1 MQKIVISGASSGLGL
16 ELTRRLSKK
25 YYIICFARN
34 LNKLKKK
41 FSSNKN
47 VEFYKLDL
55 NNFKNLEK
63 FLKKIISKHKKISA
77 IVNNAGQMYINDIS
91 NIEVKKMINVYN
103 VNVLSPMI
111 IMKYMIKHMIKNNY
125 GRIVNITSGAPL
137 NCFKEYSIYSSTK
150 ASLNAA
156 TITASKELN
165 NKNITIN
172 LVSPGP
178 IKTNMTSGMKVKF
191 FSMNQA
197 INDIAKLLSTKNKI
211 NGKFVW
217 RGRIVPLF
225 PNLKG
230 INWLKGKA
238 TKKYQKI

>member
-16 ELTRRLSKK
+16 ELAKRLSKK

-34 LNKLKKK
+34 LDKLKKK

-47 VEFYKLDL
+47 VEIYKVDL

-63 FLKKIISKHKKISA
+63 FLNKIILKHKNISA
-77 IVNNAGQMYINDIS
+77 IINNAGQMYINDVS
-91 NIEVKKMINVYN
+91 KIEIKQMIKVYN
-103 VNVLSPMI
+103 VNVFSPII
-111 IMKYMIKHMIKNNY
+111 IMKYMINHMIKNNY

-150 ASLNAA
+150 ASLNSA
-156 TITASKELN
+156 TITASKEIN
-165 NKNITIN
+165 DKNITIN

-191 FSMNQA
+191 FSMDQA
-197 INDIAKLLSTKNKI
+197 IKDITKLVSKENKI
-211 NGKFVW
+211 NGKFIW
-217 RGRIVPLF
+217 RGKIIPIF

-238 TKKYQKI
+238 TKNYKKI

>member
-16 ELTRRLSKK
+16 ELAKRLSKK

-34 LNKLKKK
+34 LDKLKKK

-47 VEFYKLDL
+47 VEIYKVDL

-63 FLKKIISKHKKISA
+63 FLNKIILKHKNISA
-77 IVNNAGQMYINDIS
+77 IINNAGQMYINDVS
-91 NIEVKKMINVYN
+91 KIEIKKMIKVYN
-103 VNVLSPMI
+103 VNVFSPII
-111 IMKYMIKHMIKNNY
+111 IMKYMINHMIKNNY

-150 ASLNAA
+150 ASLNSA
-156 TITASKELN
+156 TITASKEIN
-165 NKNITIN
+165 DKNITIN

-178 IKTNMTSGMKVKF
+178 IK
-191 FSMNQA
+191 
-197 INDIAKLLSTKNKI
+197 DITKLVSKENKI
-211 NGKFVW
+211 NGKFIW
-217 RGRIVPLF
+217 RGKIIPIF

-238 TKKYQKI
+238 TKNYKKI